1 MRLLRAVL
9 KLPRKAFLLE
19 PIIWFLITDTRLNEY
34 FGFIQ
39 KDVEQ
44 ILRDA
49 GSIDHLERVKSWY
62 DGYHFG
68 RMDVY
73 CPWDVM
79 NYIRDIQRDSDTR
92 PKSYWMNTSDN
103 GIIRSFIDIAGSN
116 ITKKL
121 ETLLNGGYIL
131 QRIDEN
137 LTYDYLHSSEDN
149 LWSILYLTGYL
160 TSIRENEL
168 KEKLPDGIS
177 ALMIPNAE
185 IREIFETLDEV
196 VVIGYGTVKKRVMT
210 AQKHGT
216 GKKCFRQCGRVTAGQ

>member
-1 MRLLRAVL
+1 
-9 KLPRKAFLLE
+9 
-19 PIIWFLITDTRLNEY
+19 
-34 FGFIQ
+34 
-39 KDVEQ
+39 
-44 ILRDA
+44 
-49 GSIDHLERVKSWY
+49 
-62 DGYHFG
+62 
-68 RMDVY
+68 
-73 CPWDVM
+73 
-79 NYIRDIQRDSDTR
+79 
-92 PKSYWMNTSDN
+92 MNTSDN

-185 IREIFETLDEV
+185 IREIFETT
-196 VVIGYGTVKKRVMT
+196 VIQWFDDSAKAWDR
-210 AQKHGT
+210 
-216 GKKCFRQCGRVTAGQ
+216 KKCFRQCGRVTAGQ

>member
-1 MRLLRAVL
+1 MYLKKNRPVL
-9 KLPRKAFLLE
+9 HWPFLLSIPE
-19 PIIWFLITDTRLNEY
+19 ILSYHPDRLPH
-34 FGFIQ
+34 
-39 KDVEQ
+39 
-44 ILRDA
+44 
-49 GSIDHLERVKSWY
+49 SVK
-62 DGYHFG
+62 
-68 RMDVY
+68 
-73 CPWDVM
+73 
-79 NYIRDIQRDSDTR
+79 DIQRDSDTR
-92 PKSYWMNTSDN
+92 PKSHWMNTSDN

-185 IREIFETLDEV
+185 IREIFETT
-196 VVIGYGTVKKRVMT
+196 VI
-210 AQKHGT
+210 QW
-216 GKKCFRQCGRVTAGQ
+216 FDDSP

>member
-1 MRLLRAVL
+1 M
-9 KLPRKAFLLE
+9 
-19 PIIWFLITDTRLNEY
+19 
-34 FGFIQ
+34 
-39 KDVEQ
+39 
-44 ILRDA
+44 
-49 GSIDHLERVKSWY
+49 
-62 DGYHFG
+62 
-68 RMDVY
+68 
-73 CPWDVM
+73 
-79 NYIRDIQRDSDTR
+79 
-92 PKSYWMNTSDN
+92 
-103 GIIRSFIDIAGSN
+103 
-116 ITKKL
+116 
-121 ETLLNGGYIL
+121 NGGYIL

-185 IREIFETLDEV
+185 IREIFETT
-196 VVIGYGTVKKRVMT
+196 VIQWLMT